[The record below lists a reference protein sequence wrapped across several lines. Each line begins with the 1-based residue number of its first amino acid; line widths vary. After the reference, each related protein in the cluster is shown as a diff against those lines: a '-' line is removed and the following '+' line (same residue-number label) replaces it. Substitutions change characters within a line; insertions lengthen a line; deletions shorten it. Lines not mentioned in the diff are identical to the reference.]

1 MKTLIISPLCPS
13 RVSSKTIGRS
23 LLGSCT
29 LKDGAG
35 ASKGFRANASREQG
49 PCSAS
54 LIALAEE
61 QEIRILV
68 T

>member
-29 LKDGAG
+29 LKDGTG

-49 PCSAS
+49 PRS

-61 QEIRILV
+61 QEIRIFV